1 MVKLIEKHPV
11 LSIIIFSALMLL
23 PNLDSLV
30 VTIMEAR
37 NFITAR
43 EMVNDNHWILTTMN
57 GTARYQKPPL
67 PTWLT
72 AISGI
77 LFGIKSLFAL
87 RLPAALMVSFSGVFM
102 YLVSKKLSIS
112 NSVSIRIAFVFI
124 TSFYV
129 VGIINEAPWDI
140 FTHGF
145 MLAGI
150 YFLIHFFQNQKRF
163 WKHAL
168 AAAFFVGLSLMSKG
182 PVSLYV
188 LFLPFIIAYS
198 IVYKYENF
206 KPKRMALII
215 FILLFI
221 IIGGW
226 WFYYVRAVDPEIF
239 ETITSRETSNWSNYN
254 VRPFYYYWSFFIQSG
269 MWTIL
274 AFTSLLYPYLIK
286 KVENK
291 KLYNFSF
298 LWTIFAVFLL
308 SIIPEKKSRYLVPV
322 LFPLAITTG
331 IYINYLIKNFKT
343 LTSKK
348 EIYPVNF
355 NFGLFSILGIAIPIA
370 FFILFKDKLNDYWF
384 QFSLFSVALI
394 SIGIFI
400 FKNIRQKN
408 IKNTFYGMV
417 FFMGAAFLFG
427 LPLSASLYSNQQ
439 FKSIESLTET
449 FEKDYKIQSY
459 AYKSLS
465 PELIWHYGKNI
476 AIIKSINGVQLSP
489 IKKIGLLID
498 QAKEQELEKLQ
509 RTHNIKK
516 VATFDMNYD
525 SKNKSRLIRNYYIII
540 KKPTFE

>member
-1 MVKLIEKHPV
+1 MIKLIEKHPV
-11 LSIIIFSALMLL
+11 ISIIVFSVLMLL

-57 GTARYQKPPL
+57 GVARYQKPPL

-77 LFGIKSLFAL
+77 LFGMKSLFAL

-102 YLVSKKLSIS
+102 YLVSKKLSVS
-112 NSVSIRIAFVFI
+112 NSVSLIVSFVFI

-150 YFLIHFFQNQKRF
+150 YFLIQFFQNQKKY

-168 AAAFFVGLSLMSKG
+168 VAAFFVGLSLMSKG

-188 LFLPFIIAYS
+188 LFLPFIITYS

-206 KPKRMALII
+206 KPKRLALII

-226 WFYYVRAVDPEIF
+226 WFYYVREVDPETF
-239 ETITSRETSNWSNYN
+239 EKITSRETSNWSNYN

-274 AFTSLLYPYLIK
+274 AFISLIYPYLIK
-286 KVENK
+286 KVEDK
-291 KLYNFSF
+291 KLYRFSF
-298 LWTIFAVFLL
+298 LWTIIAVILL
-308 SIIPEKKSRYLVPV
+308 SVIPEKKSRYLVPV
-322 LFPLAITTG
+322 LFPLAMTTG
-331 IYINYLIKNFKT
+331 VYINYLIKNFKT
-343 LTSKK
+343 ITSKK
-348 EIYPVNF
+348 ETYPVYF

-370 FFILFKDKLNDYWF
+370 FFILFKDKLNGYWI
-384 QFSLFSVALI
+384 QFSLLSIALI
-394 SIGIFI
+394 SIGVFI
-400 FKNIRQKN
+400 YKNIKQKN
-408 IKNTFYGMV
+408 IKNSFFGMV

-427 LPLSASLYSNQQ
+427 LPLSASFYNNQQ
-439 FKSIESLTET
+439 FKSIETLTET
-449 FEKDYKIQSY
+449 FENDYKIQSY

-476 AIIKSINGVQLSP
+476 TIIKSIKGMQLAP
-489 IKKIGLLID
+489 IEKFGLLID
-498 QAKEQELEKLQ
+498 QGNEQELEKLQ
-509 RTHNIKK
+509 GTHTIKK
-516 VATFDMNYD
+516 AATFDMNYD
-525 SKNKSRLIRNYYIII
+525 LKNKSRLIRSYYIIT